1 MNGKEYALPLPVFY
15 IVPSS
20 FSSCVLYGTEITLYN
35 GSEIPVQYLH
45 VGDEVLFYDIVL
57 HRFVKSHVVSIN
69 VSNVSGII
77 NINNGFLYLSGWND
91 QSVFVLLQNGTKK
104 WNT

>member
-77 NINNGFLYLSGWND
+77 NINNGFF
-91 QSVFVLLQNGTKK
+91 VFIWMERSIRIRFASK
-104 WNT
+104 WY